1 MSRGLGDVYK
11 RQAYGGP
18 ETDRKQDNRHKS
30 TITMDTNISELTRGE
45 EEIMQIL
52 WRLGDAVVND
62 IIARTDEPHPKY
74 TTVATFLK
82 ILENKGFVSHRAEG
96 KSHRYFPLIGREEYA
111 RGVMSSMLSNYFDG
125 SLAQLVSFFSRHENI
140 PAREMDEILEIMR
153 NAKK

>member
-1 MSRGLGDVYK
+1 MNTK
-11 RQAYGGP
+11 
-18 ETDRKQDNRHKS
+18 
-30 TITMDTNISELTRGE
+30 ITELTRGE

-82 ILENKGFVSHRAEG
+82 ILENKGFVSHTAEG

-111 RGVMSSMLSNYFDG
+111 RGVNAFQLFRR
-125 SLAQLVSFFSRHENI
+125 LAGPTGVVLLA
-140 PAREMDEILEIMR
+140 P
-153 NAKK
+153 

>member
-1 MSRGLGDVYK
+1 MNTK
-11 RQAYGGP
+11 
-18 ETDRKQDNRHKS
+18 
-30 TITMDTNISELTRGE
+30 ITELTRGE

-62 IIARTDEPHPKY
+62 IIART
-74 TTVATFLK
+74 VATFLK
-82 ILENKGFVSHRAEG
+82 ILENKGFVSHTAEG

-111 RGVMSSMLSNYFDG
+111 RGVMSSMLSSYFDG

-140 PAREMDEILEIMR
+140 SAREMDEILEIMR

>member
-1 MSRGLGDVYK
+1 MNTK
-11 RQAYGGP
+11 
-18 ETDRKQDNRHKS
+18 
-30 TITMDTNISELTRGE
+30 ITELTRGE

-62 IIARTDEPHPKY
+62 

-82 ILENKGFVSHRAEG
+82 ILENKGFVSHTAEG

-111 RGVMSSMLSNYFDG
+111 RGVMSSMLSSYFDG

-140 PAREMDEILEIMR
+140 SAREMDEILEIMR

>member
-1 MSRGLGDVYK
+1 
-11 RQAYGGP
+11 
-18 ETDRKQDNRHKS
+18 
-30 TITMDTNISELTRGE
+30 MDTNISELTRGE

-111 RGVMSSMLSNYFDG
+111 RGVMSSMLSTVRWPSWYR
-125 SLAQLVSFFSRHENI
+125 SSR
-140 PAREMDEILEIMR
+140 AMR
-153 NAKK
+153 TSPPGRWTKSSKSCATPKNSPP